1 MKHPAALGFSLSLN
15 SILQGDLN
23 KSLQPWFSPSQQLF
37 FWISVSAVKKIQIR
51 SAPPCTARLTCAPYS
66 YEIKC
71 HASSMELI
79 SLSPSKDN
87 MFWKCDSIVL
97 AEMMPSC
104 FILYLLV
111 FPPKRSSATRVRTAS
126 YFLGASSEQTRETH
140 GRNKRSKKQP
150 CSNLNY
156 HRILCSKPSNPEA
169 RE

>member
-1 MKHPAALGFSLSLN
+1 MKHSAALGFSLSLN

-97 AEMMPSC
+97 AEMTPSC

-111 FPPKRSSATRVRTAS
+111 FPPKIREAVPLVYAQPATSWVP
-126 YFLGASSEQTRETH
+126 FLSKQERPTGETKDQ
-140 GRNKRSKKQP
+140 RN
-150 CSNLNY
+150 
-156 HRILCSKPSNPEA
+156 NPVQI
-169 RE
+169 